1 MQNAANFPIL
11 WVVVIIIGLAILA
24 SSIRIV
30 PQQRIFIIELFGRY
44 RRLLRPGLN
53 FIIPLVEQV
62 AHKESM
68 RTRQLDVDVETKTN
82 DNVFV
87 VVRVSVQYRV
97 GSTDAVYNAFYQLE
111 NPEWQM
117 QSYVFDTVRAQIPK
131 QNLDAV
137 FDNKDSISNDVKMQ
151 LRDTM
156 EGYGF
161 EIIASL
167 VTDID
172 PDQSVKDS
180 MNQINAAERERRA
193 AEHKAEA
200 EKIIKVKQAEAD
212 KESKILQGE
221 GIAGQRRAIAEGL
234 RDSIAMVTNENQ
246 DVTSRDVIDLL
257 KFTNYVDVLGSF
269 DNSSSKV
276 IMLPQPTGQ
285 LDSLSSNLMAAM
297 EAANEQNPAR
307 KKEVTKGAQDEHD

>member
-1 MQNAANFPIL
+1 MTSDFNMMWLIAAL
-11 WVVVIIIGLAILA
+11 VIVLLLIA
-24 SSIRIV
+24 SVRIV
-30 PQQRIFIIELFGRY
+30 PQQSVYLVELFGRY
-44 RRLLRPGLN
+44 RRMLTPGLN
-53 FIIPLVEQV
+53 FIIPLIEQV
-62 AHKESM
+62 AHKQSM

-97 GSTDAVYNAFYQLE
+97 SNEQSVYNAFYQLE

-137 FDNKDSISNDVKMQ
+137 FDNKDSISKDVKAQ

-156 EGYGF
+156 EEYGF

-200 EKIIKVKQAEAD
+200 EKIMLVKQAEAD
-212 KESKILQGE
+212 KESKILQGQ
-221 GIAGQRRAIAEGL
+221 GIAGQRLAIAEGL
-234 RDSIAMVTNENQ
+234 RDSIAMVTDQAN
-246 DVTSRDVIDLL
+246 DITSKDVIDLL

-269 DNSSSKV
+269 DTAGSKV

-285 LDSLSSNLMAAM
+285 LDSLSSDILSAM
-297 EAANEQNPAR
+297 EAAKDS
-307 KKEVTKGAQDEHD
+307 KKDG

>member
-1 MQNAANFPIL
+1 MNNDFNIM
-11 WVVVIIIGLAILA
+11 WVVAAVVVLLLLIA
-24 SSIRIV
+24 SVRIV
-30 PQQRIFIIELFGRY
+30 PQQSVYLVELFGRY
-44 RRLLRPGLN
+44 RRMLTPGLN
-53 FIIPLVEQV
+53 FIIPLIEQV
-62 AHKESM
+62 AHKQSM

-87 VVRVSVQYRV
+87 IVRVSVQYRV
-97 GSTDAVYNAFYQLE
+97 SNETSVYNAFYQLE

-137 FDNKDSISNDVKMQ
+137 FDNKDSISKDVKEQ

-156 EGYGF
+156 EEYGF

-200 EKIIKVKQAEAD
+200 EKIMLVKQAEAD
-212 KESKILQGE
+212 KESKILQGQ
-221 GIAGQRRAIAEGL
+221 GIAGQRLAIAEGL
-234 RDSIAMVTNENQ
+234 RDSIAMVTDQAN
-246 DVTSRDVIDLL
+246 DISSKDVIDLL

-269 DNSSSKV
+269 DTAASKV
-276 IMLPQPTGQ
+276 IMLPQPTNQ
-285 LDSLSSNLMAAM
+285 LDSLSSDILSAM
-297 EAANEQNPAR
+297 EAAKYT
-307 KKEVTKGAQDEHD
+307 KKDG

>member
-1 MQNAANFPIL
+1 MTSDFNMMWLVAALVI
-11 WVVVIIIGLAILA
+11 VVLLIA
-24 SSIRIV
+24 SVRIV
-30 PQQRIFIIELFGRY
+30 PQQSVYLVELFGRY
-44 RRLLRPGLN
+44 RRMLTPGLN
-53 FIIPLVEQV
+53 FLIPLIEQV
-62 AHKESM
+62 AHKQSM

-97 GSTDAVYNAFYQLE
+97 SNETSVYNAFYQLE

-137 FDNKDSISNDVKMQ
+137 FDNKDSISKDVKAQ

-156 EGYGF
+156 EEYGF

-200 EKIIKVKQAEAD
+200 EKIMLVKQAEAD
-212 KESKILQGE
+212 KESKILQGQ
-221 GIAGQRRAIAEGL
+221 GIAGQRLAIAEGL
-234 RDSIAMVTNENQ
+234 RDSIAMVTDQAN
-246 DVTSRDVIDLL
+246 DITSKDVIDLL

-269 DNSSSKV
+269 DTAGSKV

-285 LDSLSSNLMAAM
+285 LDSLSSDILSAM
-297 EAANEQNPAR
+297 EAAKDT
-307 KKEVTKGAQDEHD
+307 KKDG

>member
-1 MQNAANFPIL
+1 MNNDLNIM
-11 WVVVIIIGLAILA
+11 WVVAAVVVLLLLIA
-24 SSIRIV
+24 SVRIV
-30 PQQRIFIIELFGRY
+30 PQQNVYLVELFGRY
-44 RRLLRPGLN
+44 RRMLTPGLN
-53 FIIPLVEQV
+53 FIIPLIEQV
-62 AHKESM
+62 AHKQSM

-87 VVRVSVQYRV
+87 IVRVSVQYRV
-97 GSTDAVYNAFYQLE
+97 SNETSVYNAFYQLE

-137 FDNKDSISNDVKMQ
+137 FDNKDSISKDVKEQ

-156 EGYGF
+156 EEYGF

-200 EKIIKVKQAEAD
+200 EKIMLVKQAEAD
-212 KESKILQGE
+212 KESKILQGQ
-221 GIAGQRRAIAEGL
+221 GIAGQRLAIAEGL
-234 RDSIAMVTNENQ
+234 RDSIAMVTDQAN
-246 DVTSRDVIDLL
+246 DITSKDVIDLL

-269 DNSSSKV
+269 DTAASKV

-285 LDSLSSNLMAAM
+285 LDSLSSDILSAM
-297 EAANEQNPAR
+297 EAAKDS
-307 KKEVTKGAQDEHD
+307 KKDG

>member
-1 MQNAANFPIL
+1 MNNDFNIM
-11 WVVVIIIGLAILA
+11 WVVAAVVVLLLLIA
-24 SSIRIV
+24 SVRIV
-30 PQQRIFIIELFGRY
+30 PQQSVYLVELFGRY
-44 RRLLRPGLN
+44 RRMLTPGLN
-53 FIIPLVEQV
+53 FIIPLIEQV
-62 AHKESM
+62 AHKQSM

-87 VVRVSVQYRV
+87 IVRVSVQYRV
-97 GSTDAVYNAFYQLE
+97 SNETAVYNAFYQLE

-137 FDNKDSISNDVKMQ
+137 FDNKDSISKDVKEQ

-156 EGYGF
+156 EEYGF

-200 EKIIKVKQAEAD
+200 EKIMLVKQAEAD
-212 KESKILQGE
+212 KESKILQGQ
-221 GIAGQRRAIAEGL
+221 GIAGQRLAIAEGL
-234 RDSIAMVTNENQ
+234 RDSIAMVTDQAN
-246 DVTSRDVIDLL
+246 DITSKDVIDLL

-269 DNSSSKV
+269 DTAASKV

-285 LDSLSSNLMAAM
+285 LDSLSSDILSAM
-297 EAANEQNPAR
+297 EAAKDS
-307 KKEVTKGAQDEHD
+307 KKDG

>member
-1 MQNAANFPIL
+1 MQNTFDFPVA
-11 WVVVIIIGLAILA
+11 WVIIVIIGLALLA

-30 PQQRIFIIELFGRY
+30 PQQRIFVIELFGRY
-44 RRLLRPGLN
+44 SRLLRPGLN
-53 FIIPLVEQV
+53 FIIPLIEKV

-97 GSTDAVYNAFYQLE
+97 SSADAVYNAFYQLE

-151 LRDTM
+151 LRETM

-200 EKIIKVKQAEAD
+200 EKIIKVKQAEGD

-234 RDSIAMVTNENQ
+234 RDSIAMVTSENQ

-285 LDSLSSNLMAAM
+285 LDSLSTNLMAAM
-297 EAANEQNPAR
+297 EAAQDDKKTNRSQENES
-307 KKEVTKGAQDEHD
+307 

>member
-1 MQNAANFPIL
+1 MNNDFNIM
-11 WVVVIIIGLAILA
+11 WVVAAVVVLLLLIA
-24 SSIRIV
+24 SVRIV
-30 PQQRIFIIELFGRY
+30 PQQSVYLVELFGRY
-44 RRLLRPGLN
+44 RRMLTPGLN
-53 FIIPLVEQV
+53 FIIPLIEQV
-62 AHKESM
+62 AHKQSM

-87 VVRVSVQYRV
+87 IVRVSVQYRV
-97 GSTDAVYNAFYQLE
+97 SNETSVYNAFYQLE

-137 FDNKDSISNDVKMQ
+137 FDNKDSISKDVKEQ

-156 EGYGF
+156 EEYGF

-200 EKIIKVKQAEAD
+200 EKIMLVKQAEAD
-212 KESKILQGE
+212 KESKILQGQ
-221 GIAGQRRAIAEGL
+221 GIAGQRLAIAEGL
-234 RDSIAMVTNENQ
+234 RDSIAMVTDQAN
-246 DVTSRDVIDLL
+246 DITSKDVIDLL

-269 DNSSSKV
+269 DTAASKV

-285 LDSLSSNLMAAM
+285 LDSLSSDILSAM
-297 EAANEQNPAR
+297 EAA
-307 KKEVTKGAQDEHD
+307 KDTKNDV

>member
-1 MQNAANFPIL
+1 MNNDLNIM
-11 WVVVIIIGLAILA
+11 WVVAAVVVLLLLIA
-24 SSIRIV
+24 SVRIV
-30 PQQRIFIIELFGRY
+30 PQQNVYLVELFGRY
-44 RRLLRPGLN
+44 RRMLTPGLN
-53 FIIPLVEQV
+53 FIIPLIEQV
-62 AHKESM
+62 AHKQSM

-87 VVRVSVQYRV
+87 IVRVSVQYRV
-97 GSTDAVYNAFYQLE
+97 SNETSVYNAFYQLE

-137 FDNKDSISNDVKMQ
+137 FDNKDSISKDVKEQ

-156 EGYGF
+156 EEYGF

-200 EKIIKVKQAEAD
+200 EKIMLVKQAEAD
-212 KESKILQGE
+212 KESKILQGQ
-221 GIAGQRRAIAEGL
+221 GIAGQRLAIAEGL
-234 RDSIAMVTNENQ
+234 RDSIAMVTDQAN
-246 DVTSRDVIDLL
+246 DISSKDVIDLL

-269 DNSSSKV
+269 DTAASKV

-285 LDSLSSNLMAAM
+285 LDSLSSDILSAM
-297 EAANEQNPAR
+297 EAAKDT
-307 KKEVTKGAQDEHD
+307 KKDG

>member
-1 MQNAANFPIL
+1 MTSDFNIMWAVAAVI
-11 WVVVIIIGLAILA
+11 VVLLLIA
-24 SSIRIV
+24 SVRIV
-30 PQQRIFIIELFGRY
+30 PQQNVYLIELFGRY
-44 RRLLRPGLN
+44 RRMLAPGLN
-53 FIIPLVEQV
+53 FIIPLIEQV
-62 AHKESM
+62 AHKQSM

-97 GSTDAVYNAFYQLE
+97 SNEEAVYNAFYQLE

-137 FDNKDSISNDVKMQ
+137 FDNKDSISKDVKAQ

-156 EGYGF
+156 EEYGF

-200 EKIIKVKQAEAD
+200 EKIMLVKQAEAD
-212 KESKILQGE
+212 KESKILQGQ
-221 GIAGQRRAIAEGL
+221 GIAGQRLAIAEGL
-234 RDSIAMVTNENQ
+234 RDSIAMVTDQAN
-246 DVTSRDVIDLL
+246 DITSKDVIDLL

-269 DNSSSKV
+269 DTAGSKV

-285 LDSLSSNLMAAM
+285 LDSLSSDILSAM
-297 EAANEQNPAR
+297 EAAKDS
-307 KKEVTKGAQDEHD
+307 KKDA

>member
-1 MQNAANFPIL
+1 MNNDFNIM
-11 WVVVIIIGLAILA
+11 WVVAAVVVLLLLIA
-24 SSIRIV
+24 SVRIV
-30 PQQRIFIIELFGRY
+30 PQQSVYLVELFGRY
-44 RRLLRPGLN
+44 RRMLTPGLN
-53 FIIPLVEQV
+53 FIIPLIEQV
-62 AHKESM
+62 AHKQSM

-87 VVRVSVQYRV
+87 IVRVSVQYRV
-97 GSTDAVYNAFYQLE
+97 SNETAVYNAFYQLE

-137 FDNKDSISNDVKMQ
+137 FDNKDSISKDVKEQ

-156 EGYGF
+156 EEYGF

-200 EKIIKVKQAEAD
+200 EKIMLVKQAEAD
-212 KESKILQGE
+212 KESKILQGQ
-221 GIAGQRRAIAEGL
+221 GIAGQRLAIAEGL
-234 RDSIAMVTNENQ
+234 RASIAIVTDQAN
-246 DVTSRDVIDLL
+246 DITSKDVIDLL

-269 DNSSSKV
+269 DTAASKV

-285 LDSLSSNLMAAM
+285 LDSLSSDILSAM
-297 EAANEQNPAR
+297 EAAKDS
-307 KKEVTKGAQDEHD
+307 KKDG

>member
-1 MQNAANFPIL
+1 MNNVSGFPL
-11 WVVVIIIGLAILA
+11 MEVVLVVIGLVILA
-24 SSIRIV
+24 SSVRIV
-30 PQQRIFIIELFGRY
+30 PQQRVFVIELFGRY

-62 AHKESM
+62 VHKQNM
-68 RTRQLDVDVETKTN
+68 RTRQLDVDVETKTS

-97 GSTDAVYNAFYQLE
+97 SSADAVYNAFYQLE

-200 EKIIKVKQAEAD
+200 EKIMKVKQAEAD

-234 RDSIAMVTNENQ
+234 RDSIAMVTNENANIS
-246 DVTSRDVIDLL
+246 SRDVIDLL

-269 DNSSSKV
+269 DNSASKV

-285 LDSLSSNLMAAM
+285 LDSLSPDILAAM
-297 EAANEQNPAR
+297 EAARSEEKSQN
-307 KKEVTKGAQDEHD
+307 

>member
-1 MQNAANFPIL
+1 MNNDFNIM
-11 WVVVIIIGLAILA
+11 WVVAAVVVLLLLIA
-24 SSIRIV
+24 SVRIV
-30 PQQRIFIIELFGRY
+30 PQQSVYLVELFGRY
-44 RRLLRPGLN
+44 RRMLTPGLN
-53 FIIPLVEQV
+53 FIIPLIEQV
-62 AHKESM
+62 AHKQSM

-87 VVRVSVQYRV
+87 IVRVSVQYRV
-97 GSTDAVYNAFYQLE
+97 SNETAVYNAFYQLE

-137 FDNKDSISNDVKMQ
+137 FDNKDSISKDVKEQ

-156 EGYGF
+156 EEYGF

-200 EKIIKVKQAEAD
+200 EKIMLVKQAEAD
-212 KESKILQGE
+212 KESKILQGQ
-221 GIAGQRRAIAEGL
+221 GIAGQRLAIAEGL
-234 RDSIAMVTNENQ
+234 RDSIAMVTDQAN
-246 DVTSRDVIDLL
+246 DITSKDVIDLL

-269 DNSSSKV
+269 DTAASKV

-285 LDSLSSNLMAAM
+285 LDSLSSDILSAM
-297 EAANEQNPAR
+297 EAAKDS
-307 KKEVTKGAQDEHD
+307 KKDA

>member
-1 MQNAANFPIL
+1 MTSDFNMM
-11 WVVVIIIGLAILA
+11 WVVGAVVVLLLLIA
-24 SSIRIV
+24 SVRIV
-30 PQQRIFIIELFGRY
+30 PQQSVYLVELFGRY
-44 RRLLRPGLN
+44 RRMLTPGLN
-53 FIIPLVEQV
+53 FIIPLIEQV
-62 AHKESM
+62 AHKQSM

-97 GSTDAVYNAFYQLE
+97 SNETSVYNAFYQLE

-137 FDNKDSISNDVKMQ
+137 FDNKDSISKDVKGQ

-156 EGYGF
+156 EDYGF

-200 EKIIKVKQAEAD
+200 EKIMLVKQAEAD
-212 KESKILQGE
+212 KESKILQGQ
-221 GIAGQRRAIAEGL
+221 GIAGQRLAIAEGL
-234 RDSIAMVTNENQ
+234 RDSIAMVTDQAN
-246 DVTSRDVIDLL
+246 DITSKDVIDLL

-269 DNSSSKV
+269 DTAASKV

-285 LDSLSSNLMAAM
+285 LDSLSSDILSAM
-297 EAANEQNPAR
+297 EAAKDT
-307 KKEVTKGAQDEHD
+307 KKND

>member
-1 MQNAANFPIL
+1 MNNDFNII
-11 WVVVIIIGLAILA
+11 WVVAAVVVLLLLIA
-24 SSIRIV
+24 SVRIV
-30 PQQRIFIIELFGRY
+30 PQQSVYLVELFGRY
-44 RRLLRPGLN
+44 RRMLTPGLN
-53 FIIPLVEQV
+53 FIIPLIEQV
-62 AHKESM
+62 AHKQSM

-87 VVRVSVQYRV
+87 IVRVSVQYRV
-97 GSTDAVYNAFYQLE
+97 SNETAVYNAFYQLE

-137 FDNKDSISNDVKMQ
+137 FDNKDSISKDVKEQ

-156 EGYGF
+156 EEYGF

-200 EKIIKVKQAEAD
+200 EKIMLVKQAEAD
-212 KESKILQGE
+212 KESKILQGQ
-221 GIAGQRRAIAEGL
+221 GIAGQRLAIAEGL
-234 RDSIAMVTNENQ
+234 RDSIAMVTDQAN
-246 DVTSRDVIDLL
+246 DITSKDVIDLL

-269 DNSSSKV
+269 DTAASKV

-285 LDSLSSNLMAAM
+285 LDSLSSDILSAM
-297 EAANEQNPAR
+297 EAAKDS
-307 KKEVTKGAQDEHD
+307 KKDA

>member
-1 MQNAANFPIL
+1 MNNDLNIM
-11 WVVVIIIGLAILA
+11 WVVAAVVVLLLLIA
-24 SSIRIV
+24 SVRIV
-30 PQQRIFIIELFGRY
+30 PQQNVYLVELFGRY
-44 RRLLRPGLN
+44 RRMLTPGLN
-53 FIIPLVEQV
+53 FIIPLIEQV
-62 AHKESM
+62 AHKQSM

-87 VVRVSVQYRV
+87 IVRVSVQYRV
-97 GSTDAVYNAFYQLE
+97 SNETSVYNAFYQLE

-137 FDNKDSISNDVKMQ
+137 FDNKDSISKDVKEQ

-156 EGYGF
+156 EEYGF

-200 EKIIKVKQAEAD
+200 EKIMLVKQAEAD
-212 KESKILQGE
+212 KESKILQGQ
-221 GIAGQRRAIAEGL
+221 GIAGQRLAIAEGL
-234 RDSIAMVTNENQ
+234 RDSIAMVTDKAN
-246 DVTSRDVIDLL
+246 DISSKDVIDLL

-269 DNSSSKV
+269 DTAASKV

-285 LDSLSSNLMAAM
+285 LDSLSSDILSAM
-297 EAANEQNPAR
+297 EAAKDT
-307 KKEVTKGAQDEHD
+307 KKDG

>member
-1 MQNAANFPIL
+1 MTNDFNIM
-11 WVVVIIIGLAILA
+11 WVVGALVVVLLLIA
-24 SSIRIV
+24 SVRIV
-30 PQQRIFIIELFGRY
+30 PQQNVYLVELFGRY
-44 RRLLRPGLN
+44 SRMLTPGLN
-53 FIIPLVEQV
+53 FIIPLIEQV
-62 AHKESM
+62 AHKQSM

-97 GSTDAVYNAFYQLE
+97 SNEQSVYNAFYQLE

-137 FDNKDSISNDVKMQ
+137 FDNKDSISKDVKEQ

-156 EGYGF
+156 EEYGF

-200 EKIIKVKQAEAD
+200 EKIMLVKQAEAD
-212 KESKILQGE
+212 KESKILQGQ
-221 GIAGQRRAIAEGL
+221 GIAGQRLAIAEGL
-234 RDSIAMVTNENQ
+234 RDSIAMVTDQAN
-246 DVTSRDVIDLL
+246 DISSKDVIDLL

-269 DNSSSKV
+269 DTAASKV

-285 LDSLSSNLMAAM
+285 LDSLSSDILSAM
-297 EAANEQNPAR
+297 EAAKDS
-307 KKEVTKGAQDEHD
+307 KKDG

>member
-1 MQNAANFPIL
+1 MNNDLNIM
-11 WVVVIIIGLAILA
+11 WVVAAVVVLLLLIA
-24 SSIRIV
+24 SVRIV
-30 PQQRIFIIELFGRY
+30 PQQNVYLVELFGRY
-44 RRLLRPGLN
+44 RRMLTPGLN
-53 FIIPLVEQV
+53 FIIPLIEQV
-62 AHKESM
+62 AHKQSM

-87 VVRVSVQYRV
+87 IVRVSVQYRV
-97 GSTDAVYNAFYQLE
+97 SNETSVYNAFYQLE

-137 FDNKDSISNDVKMQ
+137 FDNKDSISKDVKEQ

-156 EGYGF
+156 EEYGF

-200 EKIIKVKQAEAD
+200 EKIMLVKQAEAD
-212 KESKILQGE
+212 KESKILQGQ
-221 GIAGQRRAIAEGL
+221 GIAGQRLAIAEGL
-234 RDSIAMVTNENQ
+234 RDSIAMVTDQAN
-246 DVTSRDVIDLL
+246 DITSKDVIDLL

-269 DNSSSKV
+269 DTAASKV

-285 LDSLSSNLMAAM
+285 LDSLSSDILSAM
-297 EAANEQNPAR
+297 EAAKDS
-307 KKEVTKGAQDEHD
+307 KKDA

>member
-1 MQNAANFPIL
+1 MNNLLGFPVSGIVL
-11 WVVVIIIGLAILA
+11 IVIALVILA
-24 SSIRIV
+24 SSVRIV
-30 PQQRIFIIELFGRY
+30 PQQRVFVIELFGRY
-44 RRLLRPGLN
+44 RRLLKPGLN

-62 AHKESM
+62 VHKQNM
-68 RTRQLDVDVETKTN
+68 RTRQLDVDVETKTS

-97 GSTDAVYNAFYQLE
+97 SSAESVYNAFYQLE

-117 QSYVFDTVRAQIPK
+117 QSYVFDTVRAQIPR

-137 FDNKDSISNDVKMQ
+137 FDNKDSISKDVKMQ
-151 LRDTM
+151 LRETM

-200 EKIIKVKQAEAD
+200 EKIMKVKQAEAD

-234 RDSIAMVTNENQ
+234 RDSIAMVTNENANIS
-246 DVTSRDVIDLL
+246 SRDVIDLL

-269 DNSSSKV
+269 DNSASKV

-285 LDSLSSNLMAAM
+285 LDSLSPDILAAM
-297 EAANEQNPAR
+297 EAARSEETSQN
-307 KKEVTKGAQDEHD
+307 

>member
-1 MQNAANFPIL
+1 MNNDFNIM
-11 WVVVIIIGLAILA
+11 WVVAAVVVLLLLIA
-24 SSIRIV
+24 SVRIV
-30 PQQRIFIIELFGRY
+30 PQQSVYLVELFGRY
-44 RRLLRPGLN
+44 RRMLTPGLN
-53 FIIPLVEQV
+53 FIIPLIEQV
-62 AHKESM
+62 AHKQSM

-87 VVRVSVQYRV
+87 IVRVSVQYRV
-97 GSTDAVYNAFYQLE
+97 SNETSVYNAFYQLE

-137 FDNKDSISNDVKMQ
+137 FDNKDSISKDVKEQ

-156 EGYGF
+156 EEYGF

-200 EKIIKVKQAEAD
+200 EKIMLVKQAEAD
-212 KESKILQGE
+212 KESKILQGQ
-221 GIAGQRRAIAEGL
+221 GIAGQRLAIAEGL
-234 RDSIAMVTNENQ
+234 RDSIAMVTDQAN
-246 DVTSRDVIDLL
+246 DISSKDVIDLL

-269 DNSSSKV
+269 DTAASKV
-276 IMLPQPTGQ
+276 IMLPQPTNQ
-285 LDSLSSNLMAAM
+285 LDSLSSDILSAM
-297 EAANEQNPAR
+297 EAAKDT
-307 KKEVTKGAQDEHD
+307 KKDG

>member
-1 MQNAANFPIL
+1 MQNTIDFPVG
-11 WVVVIIIGLAILA
+11 WVVVIIIGLALLA

-30 PQQRIFIIELFGRY
+30 PQQRIFVIELFGRY
-44 RRLLRPGLN
+44 RRLLSPGLN
-53 FIIPLVEQV
+53 FIIPLVEKV

-97 GSTDAVYNAFYQLE
+97 SSADAVYNAFYQLE

-285 LDSLSSNLMAAM
+285 LDSLSTNLMAAM
-297 EAANEQNPAR
+297 EAATDTER
-307 KKEVTKGAQDEHD
+307 KAKDATKKPVKD

>member
-1 MQNAANFPIL
+1 MNNDFNIM
-11 WVVVIIIGLAILA
+11 WVVAAVVVLLLLIA
-24 SSIRIV
+24 SVRIV
-30 PQQRIFIIELFGRY
+30 PQQSVYLVELFGRY
-44 RRLLRPGLN
+44 RRMLTPGLN
-53 FIIPLVEQV
+53 FIIPLIEQV
-62 AHKESM
+62 AHKQSM

-87 VVRVSVQYRV
+87 IVRVSVQYRV
-97 GSTDAVYNAFYQLE
+97 SNETAVYNAFYQLE

-137 FDNKDSISNDVKMQ
+137 FDNKDSISKDVKEQ

-156 EGYGF
+156 EEYGF

-200 EKIIKVKQAEAD
+200 EKIMLVKQAEAD
-212 KESKILQGE
+212 KESKILQGQ
-221 GIAGQRRAIAEGL
+221 GIAGQRLAIAEGL
-234 RDSIAMVTNENQ
+234 RDSIAMVTAQAN
-246 DVTSRDVIDLL
+246 DITSKDVIDLL

-269 DNSSSKV
+269 DTAASKV

-285 LDSLSSNLMAAM
+285 LDSLSSDILSAM
-297 EAANEQNPAR
+297 EAAKDS
-307 KKEVTKGAQDEHD
+307 KKDG

>member
-1 MQNAANFPIL
+1 MTSDFNIM
-11 WVVVIIIGLAILA
+11 WVVGVLVLVLLLIA
-24 SSIRIV
+24 SVRIV
-30 PQQRIFIIELFGRY
+30 PQQSVYLVELFGRY
-44 RRLLRPGLN
+44 RRMLTPGLN
-53 FIIPLVEQV
+53 FIIPLIEQV
-62 AHKESM
+62 AHKQSM

-97 GSTDAVYNAFYQLE
+97 SNEQSVYNAFYQLE

-137 FDNKDSISNDVKMQ
+137 FDNKDSISKDVKEQ

-156 EGYGF
+156 EEYGF

-200 EKIIKVKQAEAD
+200 EKIMLVKQAEAD
-212 KESKILQGE
+212 KESKILQGQ
-221 GIAGQRRAIAEGL
+221 GIAGQRLAIAEGL
-234 RDSIAMVTNENQ
+234 RDSIAMVTDQAN
-246 DVTSRDVIDLL
+246 DITSRDVIDLL

-269 DNSSSKV
+269 DTAASKV

-285 LDSLSSNLMAAM
+285 LDSLSSDILSAM
-297 EAANEQNPAR
+297 EAAKDS
-307 KKEVTKGAQDEHD
+307 KKDG

>member
-1 MQNAANFPIL
+1 MTNDFNIM
-11 WVVVIIIGLAILA
+11 WVVGALVVVLLLIA
-24 SSIRIV
+24 SVRIV
-30 PQQRIFIIELFGRY
+30 PQQNVYLVELFGRY
-44 RRLLRPGLN
+44 SRMLTPGLN
-53 FIIPLVEQV
+53 FIIPLIEQV
-62 AHKESM
+62 AHKQSM

-97 GSTDAVYNAFYQLE
+97 SNEQSVYNAFYQLE

-137 FDNKDSISNDVKMQ
+137 FDNKDSISKDVKEQ

-156 EGYGF
+156 EEYGF

-200 EKIIKVKQAEAD
+200 EKIMLVKQAEAD
-212 KESKILQGE
+212 KESKILQGQ
-221 GIAGQRRAIAEGL
+221 GIAGQRLAIAEGL
-234 RDSIAMVTNENQ
+234 RDSIAMVTDQAN
-246 DVTSRDVIDLL
+246 DISSKDVIDLL

-269 DNSSSKV
+269 DTAASKV

-285 LDSLSSNLMAAM
+285 LDSLSSDILSAM
-297 EAANEQNPAR
+297 EAAKDT
-307 KKEVTKGAQDEHD
+307 KKDV

>member
-1 MQNAANFPIL
+1 MNNDLNIM
-11 WVVVIIIGLAILA
+11 WVVAAVVVLLLLIA
-24 SSIRIV
+24 SVRIV
-30 PQQRIFIIELFGRY
+30 PQQNVYLVELFGRY
-44 RRLLRPGLN
+44 RRMLTPGLN
-53 FIIPLVEQV
+53 FIIPLIEQV
-62 AHKESM
+62 AHKQSM

-87 VVRVSVQYRV
+87 IVRVSVQYRV
-97 GSTDAVYNAFYQLE
+97 SNETSVYNAFYQLE

-137 FDNKDSISNDVKMQ
+137 FDNKDSISKDVKEQ

-156 EGYGF
+156 EEYGF

-200 EKIIKVKQAEAD
+200 EKIMLVKQAEAD
-212 KESKILQGE
+212 KESKILQGQ
-221 GIAGQRRAIAEGL
+221 GIAGQRLAIAEGL
-234 RDSIAMVTNENQ
+234 RDSIAMVTDQAN
-246 DVTSRDVIDLL
+246 DISSKDVIDLL

-269 DNSSSKV
+269 DTAASKV

-285 LDSLSSNLMAAM
+285 LDSLSSDILSAM
-297 EAANEQNPAR
+297 EAAKDS
-307 KKEVTKGAQDEHD
+307 KKDG

>member
-1 MQNAANFPIL
+1 MGNSADFPVL
-11 WVVVIIIGLAILA
+11 WVVIAIIVLALLA

-30 PQQRIFIIELFGRY
+30 PQQSVFVVELFGRFS
-44 RRLLRPGLN
+44 RLLHPGLN

-62 AHKESM
+62 AHKQSM

-97 GSTDAVYNAFYQLE
+97 STADAVYNAFYQLE

-137 FDNKDSISNDVKMQ
+137 FDNKDSISKDVKMQ
-151 LRDTM
+151 LRETM
-156 EGYGF
+156 EGYGY

-200 EKIIKVKQAEAD
+200 EKIIMVKQAEAD

-234 RDSIAMVTNENQ
+234 RDSIAMVTNESA
-246 DVTSRDVIDLL
+246 DITSRDVIDLL

-269 DNSSSKV
+269 DTASSKV

-285 LDSLSSNLMAAM
+285 LDSLSTDLMAAL
-297 EAANEQNPAR
+297 EATRTEKSNTEQ
-307 KKEVTKGAQDEHD
+307 KG

>member
-1 MQNAANFPIL
+1 MTSDFNIM
-11 WVVVIIIGLAILA
+11 WVVAAVVVLLLLIA
-24 SSIRIV
+24 SVRIV
-30 PQQRIFIIELFGRY
+30 PQQSVYLVELFGRY
-44 RRLLRPGLN
+44 RRMLTPGLN
-53 FIIPLVEQV
+53 FIIPLIEQV
-62 AHKESM
+62 AHKQSM

-97 GSTDAVYNAFYQLE
+97 SNETSVYNAFYQLE

-137 FDNKDSISNDVKMQ
+137 FDNKDSISKDVKEQ

-156 EGYGF
+156 EDYGF

-200 EKIIKVKQAEAD
+200 EKIMLVKQAEAD
-212 KESKILQGE
+212 KESKILQGQ
-221 GIAGQRRAIAEGL
+221 GIAGQRLAIAEGL
-234 RDSIAMVTNENQ
+234 RDSIAMVTDQAN
-246 DVTSRDVIDLL
+246 DITSKDVIDLL

-269 DNSSSKV
+269 DTAASKV

-285 LDSLSSNLMAAM
+285 LDSLSSDILSAM
-297 EAANEQNPAR
+297 EAAKEN
-307 KKEVTKGAQDEHD
+307 KKDG

>member
-1 MQNAANFPIL
+1 MNNLLGFPVSGIVL
-11 WVVVIIIGLAILA
+11 IVIALVILA
-24 SSIRIV
+24 SSVRIV
-30 PQQRIFIIELFGRY
+30 PQQRVFVIELFGRY
-44 RRLLRPGLN
+44 RRLLKPGLN

-62 AHKESM
+62 VHKQSM

-97 GSTDAVYNAFYQLE
+97 SSAESVYNAFYQLE

-117 QSYVFDTVRAQIPK
+117 QSYVFDTVRAQIPR

-137 FDNKDSISNDVKMQ
+137 FDNKDSISKDVKMQ
-151 LRDTM
+151 LRETM

-200 EKIIKVKQAEAD
+200 EKIMKVKQAEAD

-221 GIAGQRRAIAEGL
+221 GIAGQRRAIAKGL
-234 RDSIAMVTNENQ
+234 RDSIAMVTNENANIS
-246 DVTSRDVIDLL
+246 SRDVIDLL

-269 DNSSSKV
+269 DNSASKV

-285 LDSLSSNLMAAM
+285 LDSLSPDILAAM
-297 EAANEQNPAR
+297 EAARSEETSQN
-307 KKEVTKGAQDEHD
+307 

>member
-1 MQNAANFPIL
+1 MQNTVDFPVG
-11 WVVVIIIGLAILA
+11 WVVIIIIGLALLA

-30 PQQRIFIIELFGRY
+30 PQQRIFVIELFGRY
-44 RRLLRPGLN
+44 RRLLSPGLN
-53 FIIPLVEQV
+53 FIIPLVEKV

-97 GSTDAVYNAFYQLE
+97 SSADAVYNAFYQLE

-285 LDSLSSNLMAAM
+285 LDALSTNLMAAM
-297 EAANEQNPAR
+297 EAATERNTTSNQSG
-307 KKEVTKGAQDEHD
+307 KKGAQHEAD

>member
-1 MQNAANFPIL
+1 MNNDFNIM
-11 WVVVIIIGLAILA
+11 WVVAAVVVLLLLIA
-24 SSIRIV
+24 SVRIV
-30 PQQRIFIIELFGRY
+30 PQQSVYLVELFGRY
-44 RRLLRPGLN
+44 RRMLTPGLN
-53 FIIPLVEQV
+53 FIIPLIEQV
-62 AHKESM
+62 AHKQSM

-87 VVRVSVQYRV
+87 IVRVSVQYRV
-97 GSTDAVYNAFYQLE
+97 SNETAVYNAFYQLE

-137 FDNKDSISNDVKMQ
+137 FDNKDSISKDVKEQ

-156 EGYGF
+156 EEYGF

-200 EKIIKVKQAEAD
+200 EKIMLVKQAEAD
-212 KESKILQGE
+212 KESKILQGQAL
-221 GIAGQRRAIAEGL
+221 AGQRLAIAEGL
-234 RDSIAMVTNENQ
+234 RASIAIVTDQAN
-246 DVTSRDVIDLL
+246 DITSKDVIDLL

-269 DNSSSKV
+269 DTAASKV

-285 LDSLSSNLMAAM
+285 LDSLSSDILSAM
-297 EAANEQNPAR
+297 EAAKDS
-307 KKEVTKGAQDEHD
+307 KKDG

>member
-1 MQNAANFPIL
+1 MNNDFNII
-11 WVVVIIIGLAILA
+11 WVVAAVVVLLLLIA
-24 SSIRIV
+24 SVRIV
-30 PQQRIFIIELFGRY
+30 PQQSVYLVELFGRY
-44 RRLLRPGLN
+44 RRMLTPGLN
-53 FIIPLVEQV
+53 FIIPLIEQV
-62 AHKESM
+62 AHKQSM

-87 VVRVSVQYRV
+87 IVRVSVQYRV
-97 GSTDAVYNAFYQLE
+97 SNETAVYNAFYQLE

-137 FDNKDSISNDVKMQ
+137 FDNKDSISKDVKEQ

-156 EGYGF
+156 EEYGF

-200 EKIIKVKQAEAD
+200 EKIMLVKQAEAD
-212 KESKILQGE
+212 KESKILQGQ
-221 GIAGQRRAIAEGL
+221 GIAGQRLAIAEGL
-234 RDSIAMVTNENQ
+234 RDSIAMVTDQAN
-246 DVTSRDVIDLL
+246 DITSKDVIDLL

-269 DNSSSKV
+269 DTAASKV

-285 LDSLSSNLMAAM
+285 LDSLSSDILSAM
-297 EAANEQNPAR
+297 EAAKDS
-307 KKEVTKGAQDEHD
+307 KKDG

>member
-1 MQNAANFPIL
+1 MTSDFNMMWLVAAL
-11 WVVVIIIGLAILA
+11 VIVLLLIA
-24 SSIRIV
+24 SVRIV
-30 PQQRIFIIELFGRY
+30 PQQSVYLVELFGRY
-44 RRLLRPGLN
+44 RRMLTPGLN
-53 FIIPLVEQV
+53 FLIPLIEQV
-62 AHKESM
+62 AHKQSM

-97 GSTDAVYNAFYQLE
+97 SNETSVYNAFYQLE

-137 FDNKDSISNDVKMQ
+137 FDNKDSISKDVKEQ

-156 EGYGF
+156 EEYGF

-200 EKIIKVKQAEAD
+200 EKIMLVKQAEAD
-212 KESKILQGE
+212 KESKILQGQ
-221 GIAGQRRAIAEGL
+221 GIAGQRLAIAEGL
-234 RDSIAMVTNENQ
+234 RDSIAMVTDQAN
-246 DVTSRDVIDLL
+246 DITSKDVIDLL

-269 DNSSSKV
+269 DTAGSKV

-285 LDSLSSNLMAAM
+285 LDSLSSDILSAM
-297 EAANEQNPAR
+297 EAAKDT
-307 KKEVTKGAQDEHD
+307 KKDG

>member
-1 MQNAANFPIL
+1 MNNDFNIM
-11 WVVVIIIGLAILA
+11 WVVATVVVLLLLIA
-24 SSIRIV
+24 SVRIV
-30 PQQRIFIIELFGRY
+30 PQQSVYLVELFGRY
-44 RRLLRPGLN
+44 RRMLTPGLN
-53 FIIPLVEQV
+53 FIIPLIEQV
-62 AHKESM
+62 AHKQSM

-87 VVRVSVQYRV
+87 IVRVSVQYRV
-97 GSTDAVYNAFYQLE
+97 SNETAVYNAFYQLE

-137 FDNKDSISNDVKMQ
+137 FDNKDSISKDVKEQ

-156 EGYGF
+156 EEYGF

-200 EKIIKVKQAEAD
+200 EKIMLVKQAEAD
-212 KESKILQGE
+212 KESKILQGQ
-221 GIAGQRRAIAEGL
+221 GIAGQRLAIAEGL
-234 RDSIAMVTNENQ
+234 RDSIAMVTDQAN
-246 DVTSRDVIDLL
+246 DITSKDVIDLL

-269 DNSSSKV
+269 DTAASKV

-285 LDSLSSNLMAAM
+285 LDSLSSDILSAM
-297 EAANEQNPAR
+297 EAAKDS
-307 KKEVTKGAQDEHD
+307 KKDG

>member
-1 MQNAANFPIL
+1 MNNDFNIM
-11 WVVVIIIGLAILA
+11 WVVAAVVVLLLLIA
-24 SSIRIV
+24 SVRIV
-30 PQQRIFIIELFGRY
+30 PQQSVYLVELFGRY
-44 RRLLRPGLN
+44 RRMLTPGLN
-53 FIIPLVEQV
+53 FIIPLIEQV
-62 AHKESM
+62 AHKQSM

-87 VVRVSVQYRV
+87 IVRVSVQYRV
-97 GSTDAVYNAFYQLE
+97 SNETAVYNAFYQLE

-137 FDNKDSISNDVKMQ
+137 FDNKDSISKDVKEQ

-156 EGYGF
+156 EEYGF

-200 EKIIKVKQAEAD
+200 EKIMLVKQAEAD
-212 KESKILQGE
+212 KESKILQGQ
-221 GIAGQRRAIAEGL
+221 GIAGQRLAIAEGL
-234 RDSIAMVTNENQ
+234 RDSIAMVTDQAN
-246 DVTSRDVIDLL
+246 DITSKDVIDLL

-269 DNSSSKV
+269 DTAASKV

-285 LDSLSSNLMAAM
+285 LDSLSSDILSAM
-297 EAANEQNPAR
+297 EAAKDT
-307 KKEVTKGAQDEHD
+307 KKDG